1 MTPLT
6 KASLATST
14 SGCPA
19 NISPDVDPALCDP
32 ASFERAPDEFVTE
45 IDAGFG
51 KMKVRV
57 CDVTLLS
64 FWPCMIVPLIPQ
76 NTCTHVRC
84 MHANRLFAHG
94 PQGARIAS
102 TIW

>member
-57 CDVTLLS
+57 CFGSGSLPRSTLVLVS
-64 FWPCMIVPLIPQ
+64 
-76 NTCTHVRC
+76 
-84 MHANRLFAHG
+84 
-94 PQGARIAS
+94 
-102 TIW
+102 